1 MTQGLSATVT
11 LPPGDGTPAVSGVIG
26 ITNQLILQNAKK
38 LRDEQEER
46 QRDQNTAL
54 RHS

>member
-26 ITNQLILQNAKK
+26 ITNQLILKK